1 MGNFIERLVHRV
13 LAVRSIGGVD
23 PTALVHR
30 KLDVV
35 DWGVPVSVFFHIAH
49 RFDRSVGPF
58 SV

>member
-1 MGNFIERLVHRV
+1 M

-35 DWGVPVSVFFHIAH
+35 DWRVPVSVFFHIAH
-49 RFDRSVGPF
+49 RFDRCERPF
-58 SV
+58 SSKISSVV